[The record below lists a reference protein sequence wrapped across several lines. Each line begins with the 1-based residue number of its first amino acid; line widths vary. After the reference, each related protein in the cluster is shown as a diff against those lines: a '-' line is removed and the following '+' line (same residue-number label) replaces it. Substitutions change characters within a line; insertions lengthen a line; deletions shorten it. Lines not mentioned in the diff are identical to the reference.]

1 MTARLRFQATY
12 FLLFG
17 AIGILFSFYA
27 LYLQRVGLTGIQVG
41 IVLAVMPLAR
51 VLVQPVWGL
60 IGDIYR
66 IRRILLSGACFGSAL
81 VALVLDL
88 NSNFLWL
95 LVVTVVLAILNGPIG
110 PFCDALSLEYL
121 ERHAHRR
128 EFGALRLWG
137 SVGFAIASLVIGA
150 FVIADSIRLIVVL
163 YSVAMTL
170 MGLVTATLPDEP
182 HTIRATWV
190 GSPAIFRSNPILIPF
205 LIGITLIGT
214 TLGIVNSY
222 LIIYLTDLGAEGW
235 VSGIVFALA
244 GILEALLMGYASR
257 LIHRWGLRAVL
268 IGGVSLQL
276 LRWVLYSVIVTPI
289 FVIPLQVFHSIA
301 MLALLVAGV
310 LYTDQL
316 LTRQWRATGQTIYSA
331 ALHGVGPSIGSFV
344 AGVIY
349 ERSGMGMVWWA
360 CLIANLCGVAIMA
373 WAMWAPG
380 GTIVSEAVSQGD
392 DSVEEQAGF

>member
-1 MTARLRFQATY
+1 MTARLRFQITY

-27 LYLQRVGLTGIQVG
+27 LYLQRAGLTGTQVG

-60 IGDIYR
+60 FGDIYR
-66 IRRILLSGACFGSAL
+66 IRRMLLSGACFGSAL
-81 VALVLDL
+81 AALALDS
-88 NSNFLWL
+88 NSSFPWL
-95 LVVTVVLAILNGPIG
+95 LAVTIVLAILNGPIG

-121 ERHAHRR
+121 ERHARR
-128 EFGALRLWG
+128 QEFGSLRLWG
-137 SVGFAIASLVIGA
+137 SVGFAISSLAVGA
-150 FVIADSIRLIVVL
+150 FVIADSIRLIVIL
-163 YSVAMTL
+163 YSGAMVL
-170 MGLVTATLPDEP
+170 MGLVTATLPDVP
-182 HTIRATWV
+182 HTVRATWV
-190 GSPAIFRSNPILIPF
+190 GSAAIFRNNPILIRF

-235 VSGIVFALA
+235 VSGVVFALA

-276 LRWVLYSVIVTPI
+276 LRWILYSAIVAPI
-289 FVIPLQVFHSIA
+289 FVIPAQLFHSIA

-310 LYTDQL
+310 LYTDQQ
-316 LTRQWRATGQTIYSA
+316 LTRQWRATGQTLYA
-331 ALHGVGPSIGSFV
+331 GALHGVGPSIGSFV

-349 ERSGMGMVWWA
+349 EHSGMGMVWWA
-360 CLIANLCGVAIMA
+360 CLIANLFGVAIMV

-380 GTIVSEAVSQGD
+380 ATIAPEAIS
-392 DSVEEQAGF
+392 